1 MSNRA
6 SARALKRLMLKNER
20 VIEADRRFFRRHADR
35 MHRVRL
41 ASANEVQM
49 HFAAGTAADHLEP
62 IERLFCVVRS
72 VAVGFRLRAFFPGPA
87 ANAAHADDI
96 GETEAAWLFEQVKR
110 ARPRIASIE
119 DMMAA
124 ALAHDGEGAR

>member
-6 SARALKRLMLKNER
+6 SVRTLKRLMRSNER

-35 MHRVRL
+35 VHRVRL
-41 ASANEVQM
+41 ASANEVRM
-49 HFAAGTAADHLEP
+49 HFAAGCAESDLDNG
-62 IERLFCVVRS
+62 ERLFCVVAN
-72 VAVGFRLRAFFPGPA
+72 VTAGFRLRAFFPGPA

-110 ARPRIASIE
+110 AKPRIAEIRGLME
-119 DMMAA
+119 A
-124 ALAHDGEGAR
+124 ALTQDGEAAR